1 MLETQKYPIQR
12 IKPNHIVSFPIDNPH
27 KIKSITMNS
36 LAYGHGQEV
45 VYDFGRM
52 EMNMLKEFEQRKFVS
67 IDKDSFEYIQYQME
81 IFTSSGSKKN
91 FILEIRGR
99 IKQSPFDRETSI
111 KIDQYFEVI
120 ESRGLDDKIQTLR
133 DLHGGLE
140 KILCFLQNT
149 REAGESTVE
158 SFVNQKMKGSKHRV
172 YSENT
177 TISQVK
183 LKNILALYEK
193 LEEKYF
199 PHVTKSIRPDY
210 TSMANEREIRTT
222 LEGILRHSELAPN
235 GTAVNEE

>member
-1 MLETQKYPIQR
+1 M
-12 IKPNHIVSFPIDNPH
+12 SFPIDDPLM
-27 KIKSITMNS
+27 IKAFTMNS

-52 EMNMLKEFEQRKFVS
+52 EMNILKEFEQRKFLS
-67 IDKDSFEYIQYQME
+67 TDKDSFEFIQYQME

-120 ESRGLDDKIQTLR
+120 ENRGLEEKIQTLR

-149 REAGESTVE
+149 REAGESTIE
-158 SFVNQKMKGSKHRV
+158 LFVSKRMKGNKQRE
-172 YSENT
+172 YSEIT
-177 TISQVK
+177 TLKQVK
-183 LKNILALYEK
+183 LKNIIALYEK

-199 PHVTKSIRPDY
+199 PYVTKSIRPDY
-210 TSMANEREIRTT
+210 TSMAN
-222 LEGILRHSELAPN
+222 
-235 GTAVNEE
+235 

>member
-1 MLETQKYPIQR
+1 
-12 IKPNHIVSFPIDNPH
+12 
-27 KIKSITMNS
+27 MNS

-45 VYDFGRM
+45 VYDFGRL
-52 EMNMLKEFEQRKFVS
+52 EMNILKDFEQRKFVS
-67 IDKDSFEYIQYQME
+67 TDKDSFEYIQYQME

-99 IKQSPFDRETSI
+99 IKQSAFDRETSI

-120 ESRGLDDKIQTLR
+120 ESRGQEDKIQTLR

-149 REAGESTVE
+149 REDRESTIE
-158 SFVNQKMKGSKHRV
+158 HFVNNKMKGNKHRV

-177 TISQVK
+177 TFSQVK
-183 LKNILALYEK
+183 LMNILALYEK

-199 PHVTKSIRPDY
+199 PHVTKSVRPDY
-210 TSMANEREIRTT
+210 TSMRNEREIRGT
-222 LEGILRHSELAPN
+222 LEGILRYSEVAPN
-235 GTAVNEE
+235 GAAGNEG